1 MMIEEMKDPFRK
13 AEAVFV
19 VAAAA
24 IFAAASGAVLCAR
37 RRRPR
42 VEFVR
47 AEKGFKIELNSAT
60 AAELRALPGIG
71 RVLSE
76 RIVEKRKRTGG
87 FRQVEDLLEV
97 KGITPERL
105 ERIRRW
111 IEVETP

>member
-1 MMIEEMKDPFRK
+1 MKGPFRK
-13 AEAVFV
+13 PEAMFV

-37 RRRPR
+37 RRTPG
-42 VEFVR
+42 VEFLR

-60 AAELRALPGIG
+60 AAELRALRGIG

-76 RIVEKRKRTGG
+76 RIVEARKRRGG
-87 FRQVEDLLEV
+87 FRKVEDLLQV

-111 IEVETP
+111 VEVETP